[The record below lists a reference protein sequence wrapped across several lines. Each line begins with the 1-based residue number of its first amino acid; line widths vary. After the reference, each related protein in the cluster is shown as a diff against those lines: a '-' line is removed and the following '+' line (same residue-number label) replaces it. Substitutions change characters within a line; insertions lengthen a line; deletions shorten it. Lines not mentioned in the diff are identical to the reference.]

1 MTGAGVT
8 GTGLTGI
15 VLAGG
20 SGRRFGSDKRT
31 AAVAGTPLL
40 LRVLERIQPFCTDL
54 IVVTRSDDPIPLP
67 LPPAVRAVSDDQ
79 PGAGPLAAL
88 CTGLAA
94 AREPWSLALAGDHP
108 FLAPAVLTWLLA
120 QREGTDAVVP
130 VVSGIP
136 QVLHALYH
144 QRCRAPFAAAASAG
158 RFTLYQALG
167 DVNVRRVPEGALRSM
182 DPDLRSF
189 FNVNTPRDLRRA
201 ESIAAAERIE
211 PPRP

>member
-1 MTGAGVT
+1 M
-8 GTGLTGI
+8 LTGI

-20 SGRRFGSDKRT
+20 SGRRFGGDKRS

-40 LRVLERIQPFCTDL
+40 LRVLGRIQPFCTDL
-54 IVVTRSDDPIPLP
+54 IVVSRADDPVPVP
-67 LPPAVRAVSDDQ
+67 LPPAVRVLSDDQ

-94 AREPWSLALAGDHP
+94 AHEPWSLVVAGDHP
-108 FLAPAVLTWLLA
+108 FLAPPLLTWLLT
-120 QREGTDAVVP
+120 QRGEDTDAVIP

-144 QRCRAPFAAAASAG
+144 QRCRAPFAAAATVG
-158 RFTLYQALG
+158 RLTLYQALS
-167 DVNVRRVPEGALRSM
+167 DVNVRRVPEATLRTM
-182 DPDLRSF
+182 DPELRSF
-189 FNVNTPRDLRRA
+189 FNVNTPAHLRRA
-201 ESIAAAERIE
+201 ERIAAEDGID